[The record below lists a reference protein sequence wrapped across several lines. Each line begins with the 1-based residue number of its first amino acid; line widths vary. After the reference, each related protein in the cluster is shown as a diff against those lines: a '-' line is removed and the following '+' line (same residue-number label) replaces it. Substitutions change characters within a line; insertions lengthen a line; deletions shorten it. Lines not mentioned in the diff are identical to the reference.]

1 MNRQKHSLPR
11 RVLAILLMA
20 AMLITMLPSAMLAT
34 ETTTDGTGHQLDVSK
49 SKTAE
54 NLQQTESGDWQSEI
68 TLSLPAADYSEKMDV
83 VFALDDTSAG
93 SQIFS
98 ESVMDLL
105 NELAAT
111 KNLDINVGIVAFDA
125 VARDWL
131 SATSNGTYEGLVS
144 IKDQEKLQAIEK
156 AVKTQLSYDS
166 EGYTKKVGATNTE
179 WPIDMATE
187 MLNGGED
194 DAEKYMI
201 VFSDMYG
208 YVYRGDLTVDGIL
221 YHDVPLSI
229 RHQGYN
235 NGQLAIS
242 APKYETWNELYNND
256 DPEKTSTEYD
266 SFFRD
271 SSWDDYWNIFQ
282 NISPEL
288 ESATNSPAWG
298 ERYLTP
304 FEKSTCLT
312 YDRIQEALD
321 DGIQVT
327 VVNNDFGTDYP
338 SIQTIKNGMLDALK
352 DEGVNVIRETA
363 AHGEDFSSEQTSEI
377 FAGLKDELVQVV
389 DSGSYVVDEIGDD
402 FDFVNDVDDITLTVD
417 GEPQQPA
424 EMSGTNATAAWSF
437 GNGAYTL
444 EYYKGGTTINGESY
458 GECFV
463 WTTNVAI
470 TKDGQVQLTY
480 KVQLNNPSTEPGE
493 YGTYDADGSKG
504 YDGLYTNNS
513 ATIYPVDSNGEAG
526 TPEAFAEPTV
536 SYTVE
541 PQDVVLDG
549 DTYLNITKKFM
560 GSSWPS
566 NEKFQFEIKAADNFA
581 ANTPL
586 PEDTRITIAAPS
598 NGSENSGA
606 FGNITYTEPGTYI
619 YTITE
624 VEGNHDNIIYDDH
637 VLTITVTVDK
647 DMNIA
652 VDTDGS
658 RTFTNIRWN
667 DETTPGTTDEETP
680 DLNTQDHYSYIV
692 GYPED
697 YRTGE
702 ATDNEDLWP
711 VKPQGN
717 ITRAEV
723 ATIFYRLL
731 TDEARAENWTQS
743 NDFTDVSSDDWFN
756 TPVSTLSAMGIL
768 TGYEDGSFQPNAPIT
783 RAEFAAIAVRFY
795 ENDSVD
801 YINGTFSDITGSEW
815 FADAVQAAKE
825 QGIIGGYPDGSFQP
839 NKAITRAEA
848 CSIVNRTL
856 DRAPHED
863 YLLPDTIMRTWPDN
877 QKGAWYY
884 ADIQEATNGHEYE
897 WVTSDGTNH
906 ENWTGDRD
914 EIDWDEVERELEALH
929 GVN

>member
-20 AMLITMLPSAMLAT
+20 AMMITMLPSAMLANGT
-34 ETTTDGTGHQLDVSK
+34 SETTTDETQTWQISK
-49 SKTAE
+49 SKTATNLDE
-54 NLQQTESGDWQSEI
+54 NYQSKV
-68 TLSLPAADYSEKMDV
+68 TLSLPAAQEQLESDV
-83 VFALDDTSAG
+83 VFVLDKSTSAYIQEDAL
-93 SQIFS
+93 S
-98 ESVMDLL
+98 M
-105 NELAAT
+105 LAQLKEQVEEANA
-111 KNLDINVGIVAFDA
+111 KVNVGIVVFNREAHSFGMFDLQSQY
-125 VARDWL
+125 D
-131 SATSNGTYEGLVS
+131 E
-144 IKDQEKLQAIEK
+144 IKDAIMYDISSGTNSHAGLLDAQDMLENSDTPDNRKYVVFVCDGITYMFDNDVNAINSQQSTTGEYAIMAGNDCWGIRHINEGGDNYIPENWSEYLQDVQNHMDDVEPYI
-156 AVKTQLSYDS
+156 QSYDNC
-166 EGYTKKVGATNTE
+166 ATNTE
-179 WPIDMATE
+179 LCIPRGNTE
-187 MLNGGED
+187 LPTTVDVALYKTYTVFKELAENYNCYAMTADTGSAQQYPWGPAFMQYLQEISGNGDVDFED
-194 DAEKYMI
+194 IQNDIYYLVGAGSTVDDYM
-201 VFSDMYG
+201 G
-208 YVYRGDLTVDGIL
+208 YVDGQDGYNFDLVINDDRNNPYMTIDTLDADGKSIKTEKLEAISKGSNQYGFNRDGDGDYEYELVYTPAKNGEE
-221 YHDVPLSI
+221 HFTWKTNVPL
-229 RHQGYN
+229 
-235 NGQLAIS
+235 
-242 APKYETWNELYNND
+242 
-256 DPEKTSTEYD
+256 
-266 SFFRD
+266 
-271 SSWDDYWNIFQ
+271 
-282 NISPEL
+282 
-288 ESATNSPAWG
+288 TNF
-298 ERYLTP
+298 ER
-304 FEKSTCLT
+304 
-312 YDRIQEALD
+312 
-321 DGIQVT
+321 
-327 VVNNDFGTDYP
+327 
-338 SIQTIKNGMLDALK
+338 
-352 DEGVNVIRETA
+352 
-363 AHGEDFSSEQTSEI
+363 
-377 FAGLKDELVQVV
+377 
-389 DSGSYVVDEIGDD
+389 
-402 FDFVNDVDDITLTVD
+402 
-417 GEPQQPA
+417 
-424 EMSGTNATAAWSF
+424 
-437 GNGAYTL
+437 
-444 EYYKGGTTINGESY
+444 
-458 GECFV
+458 
-463 WTTNVAI
+463 
-470 TKDGQVQLTY
+470 VQLHYTV
-480 KVQLNNPSTEPGE
+480 KLMNPQTAEDT
-493 YGTYDADGSKG
+493 YGTYDADGSKD

-513 ATIYPVDSNGEAG
+513 ATLTAVDTNDG
-526 TPEAFAEPTV
+526 TLEEEFAKPTV

-541 PQDVVLDG
+541 PQDVVLYG

-566 NEKFQFEIKAADNFA
+566 NEKFQFEIKVADNSA
-581 ANTPL
+581 DNTPL
-586 PEDTRITIAAPS
+586 PKNTRITIAAPS

-743 NDFTDVSSDDWFN
+743 NDFIDVSSDDWFN

-801 YINGTFSDITGSEW
+801 YTDGTFSDITGSEW

-856 DRAPHED
+856 DRVPHED

>member
-34 ETTTDGTGHQLDVSK
+34 ETTTDETETWQISK
-49 SKTAE
+49 SKTATNLDE
-54 NLQQTESGDWQSEI
+54 NYQSDV
-68 TLSLPAADYSEKMDV
+68 TLSLPAAQEQLESDV
-83 VFALDDTSAG
+83 VFVLDKSTSAELETQAL
-93 SQIFS
+93 SMLSDLNAQIRDTGAK
-98 ESVMDLL
+98 V
-105 NELAAT
+105 
-111 KNLDINVGIVAFDA
+111 NVGVVIFNKVANSVLELTELNDNNM
-125 VARDWL
+125 
-131 SATSNGTYEGLVS
+131 S
-144 IKDQEKLQAIEK
+144 AIED
-156 AVKTQLSYDS
+156 AIKTDISS
-166 EGYTKKVGATNTE
+166 GTNTH
-179 WPIDMATE
+179 AG
-187 MLNGGED
+187 L
-194 DAEKYMI
+194 
-201 VFSDMYG
+201 
-208 YVYRGDLTVDGIL
+208 
-221 YHDVPLSI
+221 
-229 RHQGYN
+229 
-235 NGQLAIS
+235 LAGK
-242 APKYETWNELYNND
+242 A
-256 DPEKTSTEYD
+256 
-266 SFFRD
+266 
-271 SSWDDYWNIFQ
+271 
-282 NISPEL
+282 
-288 ESATNSPAWG
+288 
-298 ERYLTP
+298 
-304 FEKSTCLT
+304 
-312 YDRIQEALD
+312 
-321 DGIQVT
+321 
-327 VVNNDFGTDYP
+327 
-338 SIQTIKNGMLDALK
+338 MLDA
-352 DEGVNVIRETA
+352 DT
-363 AHGEDFSSEQTSEI
+363 
-377 FAGLKDELVQVV
+377 
-389 DSGSYVVDEIGDD
+389 
-402 FDFVNDVDDITLTVD
+402 DVDANRKYLVFVSDGITYMYNQEPTVTAWSFFADAWNNWAGPDNWNSKYGTNEAPEDWDVWMNDIGQMVTDQGMTYEYPYGGTATTSTPQDDNWKTAYAMSIDKALYLTNQVYNEMEAQGYHCYAMKASTRVDYPWASSFIEYLADGQSVSFTDIQNDIYYLVGAGSTVDDYMGYVD
-417 GEPQQPA
+417 GEDGYNFDLVINDEDLSNLYMTVETLNTDGKSIKTEKLEAISKGSNQY
-424 EMSGTNATAAWSF
+424 GF
-437 GNGAYTL
+437 DRNGDGVYEYEL
-444 EYYKGGTTINGESY
+444 EYTPADNGE
-458 GECFV
+458 EHFT
-463 WTTNVAI
+463 WKTNVSL
-470 TKDGQVQLTY
+470 TNFERVQLHYTV
-480 KVQLNNPSTEPGE
+480 KLMNPQTAEGT

-513 ATIYPVDSNGEAG
+513 ATIYPVDSNVESG
-526 TPEAFAEPTV
+526 TSEAFAKPTV

-566 NEKFQFEIKAADNFA
+566 NEKFQFEIKAADNSA

-586 PEDTRITIAAPS
+586 PEETRITIAAPS

-606 FGNITYTEPGTYI
+606 FGDITYTEPGTYI

-637 VLTITVTVDK
+637 VLTITVTVDE

-667 DETTPGTTDEETP
+667 DEATPGTTDEETP

-801 YINGTFSDITGSEW
+801 YTDGTFSDITGSEW

-856 DRAPHED
+856 DRVPHED

>member
-20 AMLITMLPSAMLAT
+20 AMLITMLPSAMLANGT
-34 ETTTDGTGHQLDVSK
+34 NETTTDETETWQISK
-49 SKTAE
+49 SKTATNLDE
-54 NLQQTESGDWQSEI
+54 NYQSDV
-68 TLSLPAADYSEKMDV
+68 TLSLPAAQEQLESDV
-83 VFALDDTSAG
+83 VFVLDKSTSADLETKALMML
-93 SQIFS
+93 SDLNTQI
-98 ESVMDLL
+98 
-105 NELAAT
+105 
-111 KNLDINVGIVAFDA
+111 KNTGAKVNVGVVIFNKQANRVLELTELNDNNM
-125 VARDWL
+125 
-131 SATSNGTYEGLVS
+131 S
-144 IKDQEKLQAIEK
+144 AIED
-156 AVKTQLSYDS
+156 AIKTDISS
-166 EGYTKKVGATNTE
+166 GTNTH
-179 WPIDMATE
+179 AG
-187 MLNGGED
+187 L
-194 DAEKYMI
+194 
-201 VFSDMYG
+201 
-208 YVYRGDLTVDGIL
+208 
-221 YHDVPLSI
+221 
-229 RHQGYN
+229 
-235 NGQLAIS
+235 LAGK
-242 APKYETWNELYNND
+242 A
-256 DPEKTSTEYD
+256 
-266 SFFRD
+266 
-271 SSWDDYWNIFQ
+271 
-282 NISPEL
+282 
-288 ESATNSPAWG
+288 
-298 ERYLTP
+298 
-304 FEKSTCLT
+304 
-312 YDRIQEALD
+312 
-321 DGIQVT
+321 
-327 VVNNDFGTDYP
+327 
-338 SIQTIKNGMLDALK
+338 MLDA
-352 DEGVNVIRETA
+352 DT
-363 AHGEDFSSEQTSEI
+363 
-377 FAGLKDELVQVV
+377 
-389 DSGSYVVDEIGDD
+389 
-402 FDFVNDVDDITLTVD
+402 DVDANRKYLVFVSDGITYMYNETPTV
-417 GEPQQPA
+417 
-424 EMSGTNATAAWSF
+424 TAWSF
-437 GNGAYTL
+437 YADAWNNWAGPDNWNSKYGTNDAPADWDAWMSDIGQKVEAQGTTY
-444 EYYKGGTTINGESY
+444 EYPYGGTVVQSTPQDSWQTKYAMSIDKALYLTNQVYNEIKAKGYHCYAMKASANANHPWASGFMDYLADGQSVSFTEIQNDIYYLVGAKSTVDDYMGYVDGQDGYNFDLVINDDRSNLYMTIDTLDADGKSIKTEKLEAISKGSNQYGFDRNGDGVYEYELVYTPADNGE
-458 GECFV
+458 EHFT
-463 WTTNVAI
+463 WKTNVAL
-470 TKDGQVQLTY
+470 TNFERVQLHYTV
-480 KVQLNNPSTEPGE
+480 KLMNPQTAEGT

-513 ATIYPVDSNGEAG
+513 ATIYPVDSNVESG
-526 TPEAFAEPTV
+526 TSEAFAKPTV

-566 NEKFQFEIKAADNFA
+566 NEKFQFEIKAADNSA

-586 PEDTRITIAAPS
+586 PEETRITIAAPS

-606 FGNITYTEPGTYI
+606 FGDITYTEPGTYI

-637 VLTITVTVDK
+637 VLTITVTVDE

-667 DETTPGTTDEETP
+667 DEATPGTTDEETP

-801 YINGTFSDITGSEW
+801 YTDGTFSDITGSEW

-856 DRAPHED
+856 DRVPHED

>member
-20 AMLITMLPSAMLAT
+20 AMLITMLPSAMLANGT
-34 ETTTDGTGHQLDVSK
+34 NETTTDETETWQISK
-49 SKTAE
+49 SKTATNLDE
-54 NLQQTESGDWQSEI
+54 NYQSDV
-68 TLSLPAADYSEKMDV
+68 TLSLPAAQEQLESDV
-83 VFALDDTSAG
+83 VFVLDKSTSAELETQAL
-93 SQIFS
+93 SMLSDLNAQIRDTGAK
-98 ESVMDLL
+98 V
-105 NELAAT
+105 
-111 KNLDINVGIVAFDA
+111 NVGVVIFNKVANSVLELTELNDNNM
-125 VARDWL
+125 
-131 SATSNGTYEGLVS
+131 S
-144 IKDQEKLQAIEK
+144 AIED
-156 AVKTQLSYDS
+156 AIKTDISS
-166 EGYTKKVGATNTE
+166 GTNTH
-179 WPIDMATE
+179 AG
-187 MLNGGED
+187 L
-194 DAEKYMI
+194 
-201 VFSDMYG
+201 
-208 YVYRGDLTVDGIL
+208 
-221 YHDVPLSI
+221 
-229 RHQGYN
+229 
-235 NGQLAIS
+235 LAGK
-242 APKYETWNELYNND
+242 A
-256 DPEKTSTEYD
+256 
-266 SFFRD
+266 
-271 SSWDDYWNIFQ
+271 
-282 NISPEL
+282 
-288 ESATNSPAWG
+288 
-298 ERYLTP
+298 
-304 FEKSTCLT
+304 
-312 YDRIQEALD
+312 
-321 DGIQVT
+321 
-327 VVNNDFGTDYP
+327 
-338 SIQTIKNGMLDALK
+338 MLDA
-352 DEGVNVIRETA
+352 DT
-363 AHGEDFSSEQTSEI
+363 
-377 FAGLKDELVQVV
+377 
-389 DSGSYVVDEIGDD
+389 
-402 FDFVNDVDDITLTVD
+402 DVDANRKYLVFVSDGITYMYNQKPTVTAWSFFADAWNNWAGPDNWNSKYGTNEAPEDWDVWMNDIGQMVTDQGMTYEYPYGGTATTSTPQDDNWKTAYAMSIDKALYLTNQVYNEMEAQGYHCYAMKASTRVDYPWASSFIEYLADGQSVSFTDIQNDIYYLVGAGSTVDDYMGYVD
-417 GEPQQPA
+417 GEDGYNFDLVINDEDLSNLYMTVETLDADGKSIKTEKLEAISKGSNQY
-424 EMSGTNATAAWSF
+424 GF
-437 GNGAYTL
+437 DRNGDGVYEYEL
-444 EYYKGGTTINGESY
+444 EYTPADNGE
-458 GECFV
+458 EHFT
-463 WTTNVAI
+463 WKTNVSL
-470 TKDGQVQLTY
+470 TNFERVQLHYTV
-480 KVQLNNPSTEPGE
+480 KLMNPQTAEGT

-513 ATIYPVDSNGEAG
+513 ATIYPVDSNVESG
-526 TPEAFAEPTV
+526 TSEAFAKPTV

-566 NEKFQFEIKAADNFA
+566 NEKFQFEIKAADNSA

-586 PEDTRITIAAPS
+586 PEETRITIAAPS

-606 FGNITYTEPGTYI
+606 FGDITYTEPGTYI

-637 VLTITVTVDK
+637 VLTITVTVDE

-667 DETTPGTTDEETP
+667 DEATPGTTDEETP

-768 TGYEDGSFQPNAPIT
+768 TGFEDGSFQPNAPIT

-801 YINGTFSDITGSEW
+801 YTDGTFSDITGSEW

-856 DRAPHED
+856 DRVPHED

>member
-20 AMLITMLPSAMLAT
+20 AMLITMLPSAMLANGT
-34 ETTTDGTGHQLDVSK
+34 NETTTDGTKTWQISK
-49 SKTAE
+49 SKTATNLDE
-54 NLQQTESGDWQSEI
+54 NYQSEV
-68 TLSLPAADYSEKMDV
+68 TLSLPAAQEQLESDV
-83 VFALDDTSAG
+83 VFVLDKSTSAELEQQALDMLDELNTQIKDTGAK
-93 SQIFS
+93 
-98 ESVMDLL
+98 V
-105 NELAAT
+105 
-111 KNLDINVGIVAFDA
+111 NVGVVIFNKQANRELELTELNDDNMDTIEA
-125 VARDWL
+125 A
-131 SATSNGTYEGLVS
+131 
-144 IKDQEKLQAIEK
+144 IKKEI
-156 AVKTQLSYDS
+156 SS
-166 EGYTKKVGATNTE
+166 GTNTH
-179 WPIDMATE
+179 AG
-187 MLNGGED
+187 L
-194 DAEKYMI
+194 
-201 VFSDMYG
+201 
-208 YVYRGDLTVDGIL
+208 
-221 YHDVPLSI
+221 
-229 RHQGYN
+229 
-235 NGQLAIS
+235 LAGK
-242 APKYETWNELYNND
+242 A
-256 DPEKTSTEYD
+256 
-266 SFFRD
+266 
-271 SSWDDYWNIFQ
+271 
-282 NISPEL
+282 
-288 ESATNSPAWG
+288 
-298 ERYLTP
+298 
-304 FEKSTCLT
+304 
-312 YDRIQEALD
+312 
-321 DGIQVT
+321 
-327 VVNNDFGTDYP
+327 
-338 SIQTIKNGMLDALK
+338 MLDA
-352 DEGVNVIRETA
+352 DT
-363 AHGEDFSSEQTSEI
+363 
-377 FAGLKDELVQVV
+377 
-389 DSGSYVVDEIGDD
+389 
-402 FDFVNDVDDITLTVD
+402 DVDANRKYLVFVSDGITYMYNETPTVTAWSFYADAWNNWAAPDNWNSKYGTNDAPADWDAWMSDIGQKVEAQGTTYEYPYGGTVVQSTPQDSWQTKYAMSIDKALYLTNQVYNEIKAKGYHCYAMIASANANHPWASSFMDYLADGAKVSFTDIQNDIYYLVGAGSTVDDYMGYVD
-417 GEPQQPA
+417 GEDGYNFDLVINDEDLSNLYMTVETLNTDGKSIKTEKLKAIYKGSNQY
-424 EMSGTNATAAWSF
+424 GF
-437 GNGAYTL
+437 DRNGDGVYEYEL
-444 EYYKGGTTINGESY
+444 EYTPADNGE
-458 GECFV
+458 EHFT
-463 WTTNVAI
+463 WKTNVSL
-470 TKDGQVQLTY
+470 TNFERVQLHYTV
-480 KVQLNNPSTEPGE
+480 KLMNPQTAEGT

-513 ATIYPVDSNGEAG
+513 ATIYPVDSNVESG
-526 TPEAFAEPTV
+526 TSEAFAKPTV

-566 NEKFQFEIKAADNFA
+566 NEKFQFEIKAADNSA

-586 PEDTRITIAAPS
+586 PEETRITIAAPS

-606 FGNITYTEPGTYI
+606 FGDITYTEPGTYI

-637 VLTITVTVDK
+637 VLTITVTVDE

-667 DETTPGTTDEETP
+667 DEATPGTTDEETP

-801 YINGTFSDITGSEW
+801 YTDGTFSDITGSEW

-856 DRAPHED
+856 DRVPHED

>member
-34 ETTTDGTGHQLDVSK
+34 ETTTDETQTWQISK
-49 SKTAE
+49 SKTATNLDE
-54 NLQQTESGDWQSEI
+54 NYQSEV
-68 TLSLPAADYSEKMDV
+68 TLSLPAAQEQLESDV
-83 VFALDDTSAG
+83 VFVLDKSTSA
-93 SQIFS
+93 SIQEDALS
-98 ESVMDLL
+98 MLTQLKEQVEEE
-105 NELAAT
+105 NA
-111 KNLDINVGIVAFDA
+111 KVNVGVVVFNREAHSFGMFD
-125 VARDWL
+125 
-131 SATSNGTYEGLVS
+131 
-144 IKDQEKLQAIEK
+144 LQS
-156 AVKTQLSYDS
+156 QY
-166 EGYTKKVGATNTE
+166 
-179 WPIDMATE
+179 
-187 MLNGGED
+187 
-194 DAEKYMI
+194 
-201 VFSDMYG
+201 
-208 YVYRGDLTVDGIL
+208 
-221 YHDVPLSI
+221 
-229 RHQGYN
+229 
-235 NGQLAIS
+235 
-242 APKYETWNELYNND
+242 
-256 DPEKTSTEYD
+256 
-266 SFFRD
+266 
-271 SSWDDYWNIFQ
+271 
-282 NISPEL
+282 
-288 ESATNSPAWG
+288 
-298 ERYLTP
+298 
-304 FEKSTCLT
+304 
-312 YDRIQEALD
+312 
-321 DGIQVT
+321 
-327 VVNNDFGTDYP
+327 
-338 SIQTIKNGMLDALK
+338 
-352 DEGVNVIRETA
+352 
-363 AHGEDFSSEQTSEI
+363 
-377 FAGLKDELVQVV
+377 
-389 DSGSYVVDEIGDD
+389 DEIEDAIMY
-402 FDFVNDVDDITLTVD
+402 DIS
-417 GEPQQPA
+417 
-424 EMSGTNATAAWSF
+424 SGTNSHAGLLAAQAMLENSDTPDNRKYIVFVCDGITYMFDNEVNAINSQQSTTGEYAIMAGNDCWGIRHYDKGRDQYIPEDWSAYLQDVQDHMGDVEQYIQSYDNCLKNKNIHIPRENTELPTTVDVALYKTYTVF
-437 GNGAYTL
+437 QELASKYNCYAMVGDTGFAQQYPWGPSFMAYLQKISGNGDVDFDDIQNDIYYLVDEGSTVEDYMGYVAGEDGYNFDLVINDEDLSNLYMTIETL
-444 EYYKGGTTINGESY
+444 NADGTTSETEVLEATKISENTYGFGDERDGGYDYELVYTPADNGE
-458 GECFV
+458 EHFT
-463 WTTNVAI
+463 WQTNVPL
-470 TKDGQVQLTY
+470 TNFERVQLHYTV
-480 KVQLNNPSTEPGE
+480 KLMNPQTAEGT

-513 ATIYPVDSNGEAG
+513 ATIYPVDSNVETG
-526 TPEAFAEPTV
+526 TSEAFAKPTV

-566 NEKFQFEIKAADNFA
+566 NEKFQFEIKAADNSA

-586 PEDTRITIAAPS
+586 PEETRITIAAPS

-606 FGNITYTEPGTYI
+606 FGDITYTEPGTYI

-637 VLTITVTVDK
+637 VLTITVTVDE

-652 VDTDGS
+652 VDADGS

-667 DETTPGTTDEETP
+667 DEATPGTTDEETP

-801 YINGTFSDITGSEW
+801 YTDGTFSDITGSEW

-856 DRAPHED
+856 DRVPHED

>member
-34 ETTTDGTGHQLDVSK
+34 ETTTDETQTWQISK
-49 SKTAE
+49 SKTATNLDE
-54 NLQQTESGDWQSEI
+54 NYQSEV
-68 TLSLPAADYSEKMDV
+68 TLSLPAAQEQLESDV
-83 VFALDDTSAG
+83 VFVLDKSTSANIQEDAL
-93 SQIFS
+93 S
-98 ESVMDLL
+98 M
-105 NELAAT
+105 LA
-111 KNLDINVGIVAFDA
+111 NLKEQVEEANAKVNVGIVVFNREAHSFGMFDLQSQYDKIEEA
-125 VARDWL
+125 IMYDISSGTNSHAGLLAAQDMLEKSDTPDNRKYVVFVCDGITYMFDNNVNAINSQQSTTGEYAIMAGNDCWGIRHYDEGGDQYIPEDW
-131 SATSNGTYEGLVS
+131 SAY
-144 IKDQEKLQAIEK
+144 LQDVQKHMSDVEEYI
-156 AVKTQLSYDS
+156 QLYDNC
-166 EGYTKKVGATNTE
+166 ATNTE
-179 WPIDMATE
+179 LCIP
-187 MLNGGED
+187 
-194 DAEKYMI
+194 
-201 VFSDMYG
+201 
-208 YVYRGDLTVDGIL
+208 RGDTELPTTVDVAL
-221 YHDVPLSI
+221 YKTYTVFQELAKNYNCYAMTANTGSAQQYPWGPAFMQYLQEISGNGDVDFDDIQNDIYYLVDEGSTVEDYMGYDEGENGYDFDLVINDKDLSNLYMTIDTLGADGESAEPKVLKATKFSENTYGFGDERDGRYDYELVYTPADNGEEHFTWKTNVPLTNFE
-229 RHQGYN
+229 RV
-235 NGQLAIS
+235 QLHYTV
-242 APKYETWNELYNND
+242 KL
-256 DPEKTSTEYD
+256 
-266 SFFRD
+266 
-271 SSWDDYWNIFQ
+271 
-282 NISPEL
+282 
-288 ESATNSPAWG
+288 TNPQT
-298 ERYLTP
+298 TP
-304 FEKSTCLT
+304 
-312 YDRIQEALD
+312 
-321 DGIQVT
+321 
-327 VVNNDFGTDYP
+327 GT
-338 SIQTIKNGMLDALK
+338 
-352 DEGVNVIRETA
+352 
-363 AHGEDFSSEQTSEI
+363 
-377 FAGLKDELVQVV
+377 
-389 DSGSYVVDEIGDD
+389 
-402 FDFVNDVDDITLTVD
+402 
-417 GEPQQPA
+417 
-424 EMSGTNATAAWSF
+424 
-437 GNGAYTL
+437 
-444 EYYKGGTTINGESY
+444 Y
-458 GECFV
+458 GE
-463 WTTNVAI
+463 
-470 TKDGQVQLTY
+470 
-480 KVQLNNPSTEPGE
+480 
-493 YGTYDADGSKG
+493 YDADGSLEKS
-504 YDGLYTNNS
+504 GLFTNNE
-513 ATIYPVDSNGEAG
+513 AKLTAVDSNNNRIVEY
-526 TPEAFAEPTV
+526 FAKPTV
-536 SYTVE
+536 SYKV
-541 PQDVVLDG
+541 DAVLDG

-566 NEKFQFEIKAADNFA
+566 NEKFQFEIKAADNSA

-586 PEDTRITIAAPS
+586 PENTRITIAAPS

-801 YINGTFSDITGSEW
+801 YTDGTFSDITGSEW

-856 DRAPHED
+856 DRVPHED

>member
-34 ETTTDGTGHQLDVSK
+34 ETTTDETQTWQISK
-49 SKTAE
+49 SKTATNLDE
-54 NLQQTESGDWQSEI
+54 NYQSEV
-68 TLSLPAADYSEKMDV
+68 TLSLPAAQEQLESDV
-83 VFALDDTSAG
+83 VFVLDKSTSANIQEDAL
-93 SQIFS
+93 S
-98 ESVMDLL
+98 M
-105 NELAAT
+105 LA
-111 KNLDINVGIVAFDA
+111 NLKEQVEEANAKVNVGIVVFNREAHSFGMFD
-125 VARDWL
+125 
-131 SATSNGTYEGLVS
+131 
-144 IKDQEKLQAIEK
+144 LQSQYDKIEEAIM
-156 AVKTQLSYDS
+156 YD
-166 EGYTKKVGATNTE
+166 
-179 WPIDMATE
+179 
-187 MLNGGED
+187 
-194 DAEKYMI
+194 
-201 VFSDMYG
+201 
-208 YVYRGDLTVDGIL
+208 
-221 YHDVPLSI
+221 
-229 RHQGYN
+229 
-235 NGQLAIS
+235 IS
-242 APKYETWNELYNND
+242 
-256 DPEKTSTEYD
+256 
-266 SFFRD
+266 
-271 SSWDDYWNIFQ
+271 
-282 NISPEL
+282 
-288 ESATNSPAWG
+288 
-298 ERYLTP
+298 
-304 FEKSTCLT
+304 
-312 YDRIQEALD
+312 
-321 DGIQVT
+321 
-327 VVNNDFGTDYP
+327 
-338 SIQTIKNGMLDALK
+338 
-352 DEGVNVIRETA
+352 
-363 AHGEDFSSEQTSEI
+363 
-377 FAGLKDELVQVV
+377 
-389 DSGSYVVDEIGDD
+389 
-402 FDFVNDVDDITLTVD
+402 
-417 GEPQQPA
+417 
-424 EMSGTNATAAWSF
+424 SGTNSHAGLLAAQDMLEKSDTPDNRKYVVFVCDGITYMFDNNVNANNSQQSTTGEYAIMAGNDCWGIRHYDEGGDQYIPEDWSAYLQDVQKHMSDVEGYIQLYDNCATHTELCIPRGDTELPTTVDVALYKTYTVFQELAKNYNCYAMTANTGSAQQYPWGPAFMQYLQEIS
-437 GNGAYTL
+437 GNGDVDFDDIQNDIYYLVDEGSTVEDYMGYVAGEDGYNFDLVINDEDLSNLYMTIETLNTDGKSIKTEKLEAISKGSNQYGFDRNGDGVYEYEL
-444 EYYKGGTTINGESY
+444 EYTPADNGE
-458 GECFV
+458 EHFT
-463 WTTNVAI
+463 WKTNVSL
-470 TKDGQVQLTY
+470 TNFERVQLHYTV
-480 KVQLNNPSTEPGE
+480 KLMNPQTAEGT

-513 ATIYPVDSNGEAG
+513 ATIYPVDSNVESG
-526 TPEAFAEPTV
+526 TSEAFAKPTV

-566 NEKFQFEIKAADNFA
+566 NEKFQFEIKAADNSA

-586 PEDTRITIAAPS
+586 PEETRITIAAPS

-606 FGNITYTEPGTYI
+606 FGDITYTEPGTYI

-637 VLTITVTVDK
+637 VLTITVTVDE

-667 DETTPGTTDEETP
+667 DEATPGTTDEETP

-801 YINGTFSDITGSEW
+801 YTDGTFSDITGSEW

-856 DRAPHED
+856 DRVPHED

>member
-20 AMLITMLPSAMLAT
+20 AMLITMLPSAMLANGT
-34 ETTTDGTGHQLDVSK
+34 NETTTDETETWQISK
-49 SKTAE
+49 SKTATNLDE
-54 NLQQTESGDWQSEI
+54 NYQSEV
-68 TLSLPAADYSEKMDV
+68 TLSLPAAQEQLESDV
-83 VFALDDTSAG
+83 VFVLDKSTSAELEQQAL
-93 SQIFS
+93 SMLSDLNAQIRDTGAK
-98 ESVMDLL
+98 V
-105 NELAAT
+105 
-111 KNLDINVGIVAFDA
+111 NVGVVIFNKVANSVLELTELNDNNM
-125 VARDWL
+125 
-131 SATSNGTYEGLVS
+131 S
-144 IKDQEKLQAIEK
+144 AIED
-156 AVKTQLSYDS
+156 AIKTDISS
-166 EGYTKKVGATNTE
+166 GTNTH
-179 WPIDMATE
+179 AG
-187 MLNGGED
+187 L
-194 DAEKYMI
+194 
-201 VFSDMYG
+201 
-208 YVYRGDLTVDGIL
+208 
-221 YHDVPLSI
+221 
-229 RHQGYN
+229 
-235 NGQLAIS
+235 LAGK
-242 APKYETWNELYNND
+242 A
-256 DPEKTSTEYD
+256 
-266 SFFRD
+266 
-271 SSWDDYWNIFQ
+271 
-282 NISPEL
+282 
-288 ESATNSPAWG
+288 
-298 ERYLTP
+298 
-304 FEKSTCLT
+304 
-312 YDRIQEALD
+312 
-321 DGIQVT
+321 
-327 VVNNDFGTDYP
+327 
-338 SIQTIKNGMLDALK
+338 MLDA
-352 DEGVNVIRETA
+352 DT
-363 AHGEDFSSEQTSEI
+363 
-377 FAGLKDELVQVV
+377 
-389 DSGSYVVDEIGDD
+389 
-402 FDFVNDVDDITLTVD
+402 DVDANRKYLVFVSDGITYMYNQEPTVTAWSFFADAWNNWAGPDNWNSKYGTNEAPEDWDVWMNDIGQMVTDQGMTYEYPYGGTATTSTPQDDNWKTAYAMSIDKALYLTNQVYNEMEAQGYHCYAMKASTRVDYPWASSFIEYLADGQSVSFTDIQNDIYYLVGAGSTVDDYMGYVD
-417 GEPQQPA
+417 GEDGYNFDLVIND
-424 EMSGTNATAAWSF
+424 EDLSNLYMTIETLNAD
-437 GNGAYTL
+437 
-444 EYYKGGTTINGESY
+444 GTTSEPEVLGATKITETTYGFGDKQNGEY
-458 GECFV
+458 DYELVYTPADNGEEHFT
-463 WTTNVAI
+463 WKTNVPL
-470 TKDGQVQLTY
+470 TNFERVQLHYTV
-480 KVQLNNPSTEPGE
+480 KLMNPQTAEGT

-513 ATIYPVDSNGEAG
+513 ATIYPVDSNVESG
-526 TPEAFAEPTV
+526 TSEAFAKPTV

-566 NEKFQFEIKAADNFA
+566 NEKFQFEIKAADNSA

-586 PEDTRITIAAPS
+586 PEETRITIAAPS

-606 FGNITYTEPGTYI
+606 FGDITYTEPGTYI

-637 VLTITVTVDK
+637 VLTITVTVDE

-667 DETTPGTTDEETP
+667 DEATPGTTDEETP

-801 YINGTFSDITGSEW
+801 YTDGTFSDITGSEW

-856 DRAPHED
+856 DRVPHED

>member
-20 AMLITMLPSAMLAT
+20 AMLITMLPSAILAT
-34 ETTTDGTGHQLDVSK
+34 ETTTDGTKTWQISK
-49 SKTAE
+49 SKTATNLDE
-54 NLQQTESGDWQSEI
+54 NYQSEV
-68 TLSLPAADYSEKMDV
+68 TLSLPAAQEQLESDV
-83 VFALDDTSAG
+83 VFVLDKSTSA
-93 SQIFS
+93 
-98 ESVMDLL
+98 
-105 NELAAT
+105 ELEQQVIT
-111 KNLDINVGIVAFDA
+111 
-125 VARDWL
+125 
-131 SATSNGTYEGLVS
+131 
-144 IKDQEKLQAIEK
+144 
-156 AVKTQLSYDS
+156 
-166 EGYTKKVGATNTE
+166 
-179 WPIDMATE
+179 
-187 MLNGGED
+187 MLNGL
-194 DAEKYMI
+194 KK
-201 VFSDMYG
+201 
-208 YVYRGDLTVDGIL
+208 
-221 YHDVPLSI
+221 
-229 RHQGYN
+229 Q
-235 NGQLAIS
+235 
-242 APKYETWNELYNND
+242 
-256 DPEKTSTEYD
+256 
-266 SFFRD
+266 
-271 SSWDDYWNIFQ
+271 
-282 NISPEL
+282 
-288 ESATNSPAWG
+288 
-298 ERYLTP
+298 
-304 FEKSTCLT
+304 
-312 YDRIQEALD
+312 
-321 DGIQVT
+321 
-327 VVNNDFGTDYP
+327 
-338 SIQTIKNGMLDALK
+338 IKNTGAKVNVGVVIFNKEANRVLELTELNDNTMYSIETAIKTQISSGTNTHAGLLAGKAMLDA
-352 DEGVNVIRETA
+352 DT
-363 AHGEDFSSEQTSEI
+363 
-377 FAGLKDELVQVV
+377 
-389 DSGSYVVDEIGDD
+389 
-402 FDFVNDVDDITLTVD
+402 DVDANRKYLVFVSDGITYMYNQEPTV
-417 GEPQQPA
+417 
-424 EMSGTNATAAWSF
+424 TAWSF
-437 GNGAYTL
+437 FADAWNNWAGPDNWNSKYGTNEAPGDWDGWMSDIGQKVNNQGTIY
-444 EYYKGGTTINGESY
+444 EYFYGGTATTSTPQDDSWQTGYAMSIDKALYLTNQVYNEMEAQGYHCYAMKASANADHPWASGFMDYLADGQSVSFTEIQNDIYYLVGAKSTVNDYMGYVAGEDGYNFDLVINDEDLSNLYMTIETLNADGTTSESEVLEATKIGENTYGFGDGRDGRYDYELVYTPADNGKEH
-458 GECFV
+458 FT
-463 WTTNVAI
+463 WKTNVPL
-470 TKDGQVQLTY
+470 TNFERVQLHYTV
-480 KVQLNNPSTEPGE
+480 KLMNPQTAEGT
-493 YGTYDADGSKG
+493 YGTYDADGSDG
-504 YDGLYTNNS
+504 CDGLYTNNS
-513 ATIYPVDSNGEAG
+513 ATLTAVDTNGG
-526 TPEAFAEPTV
+526 TLTEAFAKPTV

-541 PQDVVLDG
+541 PQDAILDG

-566 NEKFQFEIKAADNFA
+566 NEKFQFEIKAADNSA

-586 PEDTRITIAAPS
+586 PKDTRITIAAPS

-606 FGNITYTEPGTYI
+606 FGNIIYTESGTYI

-637 VLTITVTVDK
+637 VLTITVTVDE

-801 YINGTFSDITGSEW
+801 YTDGTFSDITGSEW

-856 DRAPHED
+856 DRVPHED